1 MWPGGRG
8 SPSRRTV
15 NSSPGVGDPE
25 PSSHCH
31 DQRTMAS
38 CHMAVCHY
46 LTDTS
51 QRTEAECILAFRQ
64 SFSQVVVLMEIA
76 LAVLMGILAGML
88 ASAKYLR
95 QEIAANIGP
104 RLTHVEQLLR
114 TLLAESRLDSVERL
128 RKRLDERPPE
138 D

>member
-1 MWPGGRG
+1 
-8 SPSRRTV
+8 
-15 NSSPGVGDPE
+15 
-25 PSSHCH
+25 
-31 DQRTMAS
+31 
-38 CHMAVCHY
+38 
-46 LTDTS
+46 
-51 QRTEAECILAFRQ
+51 
-64 SFSQVVVLMEIA
+64 MEIA
-76 LAVLMGILAGML
+76 LAALMGFLAGML